1 MIVYGAG
8 GHAKVVIETLEAS
21 QQPVEYVFDDDI
33 RKTSVLNHKVFHE
46 YDHQVLPQ
54 SPLVIAIGNNKI
66 RKKIAD
72 NLSHEA
78 AIVLHP
84 NAKVSPY
91 ATIGAGTV
99 IFNAAIVQANAEIG
113 RHAIINTLAIVEH
126 DCEIGD
132 YAHIAPRATLCGEVS
147 VGEGALV
154 GAGAVI
160 LPGVKIGNW
169 AVIGAGC
176 VIKKDVPDQTVVK
189 FHEPLQQITAQTAS
203 HEKHIYLS
211 PPHLGENERKYVEE
225 VFASNWIAPQGEAI
239 EQFEKNICQATGAAG
254 AVALNSGTSALHLAL
269 ILLGVEAG
277 DEVICPTFTFAATA
291 HPILY
296 QKAKPVFI
304 DCDLSSWNIDL
315 KFLEEAI
322 KSQIKKGKK
331 PKAIIGVHN
340 YGMPMDMDLLMSMA
354 QHYEIPLIEDA
365 AEAVGSTYRG
375 RYTGTFGAIGVYS
388 FNGNKI
394 VTTGGGGALLSADP
408 GHVEQAKFLAAQA
421 RDPLPFYQ
429 HSVIGFNYRMSNVLA
444 AIGNGQLE
452 KLSERVA
459 QRRAIFENY
468 ASQLSDIP
476 GIQFQEETVKGKSN
490 RWLSC
495 IVFEGEEAHKKVER
509 IKKALENASIEARY
523 LWKPL
528 HTQPVFKDYL
538 YFGGSVAEK
547 LFRQG
552 LCLPSGSSL
561 TPAQQDQII
570 HIIRNQC

>member
-21 QQPVEYVFDDDI
+21 QQAVEKVYDDDI
-33 RKTSVLNHKVFHE
+33 RKTSVLNHKVFHG
-46 YDHQVLPQ
+46 YDNQVMPQ

-66 RKKIAD
+66 RKMIAE
-72 NLSHEA
+72 NLSHQA
-78 AIVLHP
+78 GMVLHP

-91 ATIGAGTV
+91 ATVGSGTV
-99 IFNAAIVQANAEIG
+99 VFNAAIVQPHAAIG
-113 RHAIINTLAIVEH
+113 RHAIINTSAIVEH
-126 DCEIGD
+126 DCKIGD
-132 YAHIAPRATLCGEVS
+132 YCHVAPRATLCGEVS
-147 VGEGALV
+147 VGEGTLI

-189 FHEPLQQITAQTAS
+189 FSEPMQQISAKTPFQ
-203 HEKHIYLS
+203 EKHIYLS

-225 VFASNWIAPQGEAI
+225 VFASNWIAPQGDAI
-239 EQFEKNICQATGAAG
+239 EQFEKSICQSAGAAG
-254 AVALNSGTSALHLAL
+254 AVALNSGTAALHLAL
-269 ILLGVEAG
+269 ILLGIEEG

-296 QKAKPVFI
+296 QKARPVFI
-304 DCDLSSWNIDL
+304 DCDLSCWNIDI
-315 KFLEEAI
+315 KHLEEAI
-322 KSQIKKGKK
+322 KSRIKKGKK

-340 YGMPMDMDLLMSMA
+340 YGMPVDMDALLSLA
-354 QHYEIPLIEDA
+354 QKYEIPLIEDA

-375 RYTGTFGAIGVYS
+375 QYTGTFGAIGVYS

-394 VTTGGGGALLSADP
+394 VTTGGGGALLSANP
-408 GHVEQAKFLAAQA
+408 GLIEKAKFLATQA
-421 RDPLPFYQ
+421 RDPFPYYQ
-429 HSVIGFNYRMSNVLA
+429 HSVVGYNYRMSNVLA

-452 KLSERVA
+452 KLSERVN
-459 QRRAIFENY
+459 QRRAVFDY
-468 ASQLSDIP
+468 YKSQLSEIP
-476 GIQFQEETVKGKSN
+476 NIRFQKEIGNGRSN

-495 IVFEGEEAHKKVER
+495 IVFEEKEAPAKVKK
-509 IKKALENASIEARY
+509 IKKALEEASIEARY

-528 HTQPVFKDYL
+528 HTQPVFKGCL
-538 YFGGSVAEK
+538 YFGSSVAEK
-547 LFRQG
+547 LFNQG

-561 TPAQQDQII
+561 TTEQLNRII
-570 HIIRNQC
+570 SIIRSHC